1 MEKYPE
7 TATER
12 FDNANFHIKYCLL
25 SLKKFISGNIIE
37 IGAGCGSFTRNYY
50 NTKIKSIVLTEVDIK
65 NINELKI
72 KFSNDA
78 NIRISNSS
86 IENIKQKF
94 DTILYFHVLEHIK
107 DDIREIKN
115 AVKKLNTG
123 GHIIIMVPAHQKV
136 YGNLDKAVG
145 HFRRYEKDFFKNNL
159 FGLELVNFKYLDAM
173 GYILYNLNRIFFKK
187 EKFPSK
193 LKIFIWDKIFT
204 PITVIIDFI
213 LNYRLGKC
221 IIAVYRKN

>member
-25 SLKKFISGNIIE
+25 NLKKFISGNIIE

-50 NTKIKSIVLTEVDIK
+50 NPKIKSIVLTETDLK
-65 NINELKI
+65 NKNELKI
-72 KFSNDA
+72 KFNHDSN
-78 NIRISNSS
+78 IQVLNSS
-86 IENIKQKF
+86 IEKIERKF

-107 DDIREIKN
+107 DDINEIKN

-123 GHIIIMVPAHQKV
+123 GHIIMMVPAHQKV
-136 YGNLDKAVG
+136 YSNLDKAVG

-173 GYILYNLNRIFFKK
+173 GYLLYYLNKIFFKK
-187 EKFPSK
+187 ETFPSK

-213 LNYRLGKC
+213 TNYRIGKC
-221 IIAVYRKN
+221 IIAIYKKN

>member
-50 NTKIKSIVLTEVDIK
+50 NAKIKSIVLTEVDIK

-78 NIRISNSS
+78 NIRILNSS

-221 IIAVYRKN
+221 IIAIYRKN

>member
-221 IIAVYRKN
+221 IIAIYRKN

>member
-50 NTKIKSIVLTEVDIK
+50 NPKIKSIVLTEMDLK

-72 KFSNDA
+72 KFNHDSN
-78 NIRISNSS
+78 IQILNSS
-86 IENIKQKF
+86 IEKIERKF
-94 DTILYFHVLEHIK
+94 DTVLYFHVLEHIK
-107 DDIREIKN
+107 DDINEIKN

-123 GHIIIMVPAHQKV
+123 GHIIMMVPAHQKA
-136 YGNLDKAVG
+136 YSNLDKAVG
-145 HFRRYEKDFFKNNL
+145 HFRRYEKDFFKKNL
-159 FGLELVNFKYLDAM
+159 LGLELVNFKYLDAM
-173 GYILYNLNRIFFKK
+173 GYLLYYLNRIFFKK
-187 EKFPSK
+187 ETFPSK
-193 LKIFIWDKIFT
+193 LKIFLWDKIFT

-213 LNYRLGKC
+213 TNYRLGKC
-221 IIAVYRKN
+221 IIAIYRKN

>member
-25 SLKKFISGNIIE
+25 NLKKFISGNIIE

-50 NTKIKSIVLTEVDIK
+50 NPKIKSIVLTETDLK
-65 NINELKI
+65 NKNELKI
-72 KFSNDA
+72 KFNHDSN
-78 NIRISNSS
+78 IQVLNSS
-86 IENIKQKF
+86 IEKIERKF

-107 DDIREIKN
+107 DDINEIKN

-123 GHIIIMVPAHQKV
+123 GHIIMMVPAHQKV
-136 YGNLDKAVG
+136 YSNLDKAVG
-145 HFRRYEKDFFKNNL
+145 HFRRYEKDFLKNNL
-159 FGLELVNFKYLDAM
+159 VGLELVNFKYLDAM
-173 GYILYNLNRIFFKK
+173 GYLLYYLNKIFFKK
-187 EKFPSK
+187 ETFPSK

-213 LNYRLGKC
+213 TNYRIGKC
-221 IIAVYRKN
+221 IIAIYKKN

>member
-25 SLKKFISGNIIE
+25 NLKKFISGNIIE

-50 NTKIKSIVLTEVDIK
+50 NPKIKSIVLTETDLK
-65 NINELKI
+65 NKNELKI
-72 KFSNDA
+72 KFNHDSN
-78 NIRISNSS
+78 IQVLNSS
-86 IENIKQKF
+86 IEKIERKF

-107 DDIREIKN
+107 DDINEIKN

-123 GHIIIMVPAHQKV
+123 GHIIMMVPAHQKV
-136 YGNLDKAVG
+136 YSNLDKAVG

-173 GYILYNLNRIFFKK
+173 GYLLYYLNRIFFKK
-187 EKFPSK
+187 ETFPSK

-213 LNYRLGKC
+213 TNYRIGKC
-221 IIAVYRKN
+221 IIAIYKKN

>member
-50 NTKIKSIVLTEVDIK
+50 NPKIKSIVLTEMDLK

-72 KFSNDA
+72 KFDHDSN
-78 NIRISNSS
+78 IQILNSS
-86 IENIKQKF
+86 IEKIERKF
-94 DTILYFHVLEHIK
+94 DTVLYFHVLEHIK
-107 DDIREIKN
+107 DDINEIKN

-123 GHIIIMVPAHQKV
+123 GHIIMMVPAHQKV
-136 YGNLDKAVG
+136 YSNLDKAVG
-145 HFRRYEKDFFKNNL
+145 HFRRYEKDFFKKNL
-159 FGLELVNFKYLDAM
+159 LGLELVNFKYLDAM
-173 GYILYNLNRIFFKK
+173 GYLLYYLNRIFFKK
-187 EKFPSK
+187 ETFPSK
-193 LKIFIWDKIFT
+193 LKIFLWDKIFT

-213 LNYRLGKC
+213 TNYRLGKC
-221 IIAVYRKN
+221 IIAIYRKN

>member
-50 NTKIKSIVLTEVDIK
+50 NTKIKSIVLTEMDIK
-65 NINELKI
+65 NINDLKI
-72 KFSNDA
+72 KFNNDA
-78 NIRISNSS
+78 NIKILNSS
-86 IENIKQKF
+86 IENIDQKF
-94 DTILYFHVLEHIK
+94 DTILYFHVLEHIR

-115 AVKKLNTG
+115 AIRKLNTG
-123 GHIIIMVPAHQKV
+123 GHIIMMVPAHQKI
-136 YGNLDKAVG
+136 YSNLDQAVG

-173 GYILYNLNRIFFKK
+173 GYLLYNLNRTFFKK
-187 EKFPSK
+187 ETFPSK

-221 IIAVYRKN
+221 IIAIYRKN

>member
-25 SLKKFISGNIIE
+25 NLKKFISGNIIE

-50 NTKIKSIVLTEVDIK
+50 NPKIKSIVLTEMDLK

-72 KFSNDA
+72 KFNHDSN
-78 NIRISNSS
+78 IQVLNSS
-86 IENIKQKF
+86 IEKIERKF

-107 DDIREIKN
+107 DDINEIKN

-123 GHIIIMVPAHQKV
+123 GHIIMMVPAHQKV
-136 YGNLDKAVG
+136 YSNLDKAVG

-173 GYILYNLNRIFFKK
+173 GYLLYYLNKIFFKK
-187 EKFPSK
+187 ETFPSK

-213 LNYRLGKC
+213 TNYRIGKC
-221 IIAVYRKN
+221 IIAIYKKN

>member
-50 NTKIKSIVLTEVDIK
+50 NPKIKSIVLTETDLK
-65 NINELKI
+65 NKNELKI
-72 KFSNDA
+72 KFNHDSN
-78 NIRISNSS
+78 IQVLNSS
-86 IENIKQKF
+86 IEKIERKF

-107 DDIREIKN
+107 DDINEIKN

-123 GHIIIMVPAHQKV
+123 GHIIMMVPAHQKV
-136 YGNLDKAVG
+136 YSNLDKAVG

-173 GYILYNLNRIFFKK
+173 GYLLYYLNKIFFKK
-187 EKFPSK
+187 ETFPSK

-213 LNYRLGKC
+213 TNYRIGKC
-221 IIAVYRKN
+221 IIAIYKKN